1 MAPMLRAMA
10 LHPHALD
17 TRALETD
24 AARSARH
31 RRWWWLSLAVVI
43 VLGVYA
49 GALTWV
55 TRRVEAGVERSIQP
69 LPAAMQDRQRGED

>member
-1 MAPMLRAMA
+1 MLRAMA
-10 LHPHALD
+10 PHPHAME
-17 TRALETD
+17 TRVLETD

-31 RRWWWLSLAVVI
+31 RRWWWLSLAVVV

-49 GALTWV
+49 GALAWV

-69 LPAAMQDRQRGED
+69 LPVVMQDRRHGEG